1 MGMQRMLTLER
12 YRKAMGEH
20 AKDWP
25 DSKVE
30 EIKRRADILA
40 DIVIDMYLAGRAPG
54 PLAEARAVVPDGIGD
69 ELEERSAIQEYDAHL
84 PRGTAERMA
93 VSDHVRR
100 QRR

>member
-1 MGMQRMLTLER
+1 MLTLEQC
-12 YRKAMGEH
+12 RKAMGEP

-30 EIKRRADILA
+30 EFQRRADILT
-40 DIVIDMYLAGRAPG
+40 DIVIEMYQADRAAG
-54 PLAEARAVVPDGIGD
+54 PLAEARAVVPDDIGD

-93 VSDHVRR
+93 VIDHVRR
-100 QRR
+100 RR

>member
-1 MGMQRMLTLER
+1 MLTLEQ

-20 AKDWP
+20 AKDWS

-30 EIKRRADILA
+30 EIKRRVDILT
-40 DIVIDMYLAGRAPG
+40 DIVIDMYLADRAAG
-54 PLAEARAVVPDGIGD
+54 PLAEARAVVPDDIGD

>member
-1 MGMQRMLTLER
+1 MLTLEQC
-12 YRKAMGEH
+12 RKAMGEH

-30 EIKRRADILA
+30 EFQRRADILT
-40 DIVIDMYLAGRAPG
+40 DIVIEMYQQAGRLAG
-54 PLAEARAVVPDGIGD
+54 PLAEARAVVPDDIGD

>member
-1 MGMQRMLTLER
+1 MLTLDQC
-12 YRKAMGEH
+12 RKAMGKH

-30 EIKRRADILA
+30 EIKRRADILT
-40 DIVIDMYLAGRAPG
+40 DIVIDMYLAGRAAG
-54 PLAEARAVVPDGIGD
+54 PLAEARALVPDEIGE
-69 ELEERSAIQEYDAHL
+69 ELAERASVLEYDADL

>member
-1 MGMQRMLTLER
+1 MVTLEQC
-12 YRKAMGEH
+12 RKAMGEH

-30 EIKRRADILA
+30 EIQRRADILT
-40 DIVIDMYLAGRAPG
+40 DIVIDMYLAGRAAG
-54 PLAEARAVVPDGIGD
+54 PLAEARAEVPDDIGD

>member
-1 MGMQRMLTLER
+1 MLTFEQC
-12 YRKAMGEH
+12 RKAMGAH

-30 EIKRRADILA
+30 EFRRRADILT
-40 DIVIDMYLAGRAPG
+40 DIVIEMYQAGRAAG
-54 PLAEARAVVPDGIGD
+54 PLAEARAVVPDDIGN

-84 PRGTAERMA
+84 PRDTAERMA

>member
-1 MGMQRMLTLER
+1 MLTLDQC
-12 YRKAMGEH
+12 RKAMGEH

-30 EIKRRADILA
+30 EIRRQTDILT

-54 PLAEARAVVPDGIGD
+54 PLGEARAEVPDDIGD
-69 ELEERSAIQEYDAHL
+69 ELEERSAILEYDADL

>member
-1 MGMQRMLTLER
+1 MLTLEQCR
-12 YRKAMGEH
+12 TAMGEH

-30 EIKRRADILA
+30 EIKRRVDILT
-40 DIVIDMYLAGRAPG
+40 DIVIDMYLAGRAAG
-54 PLAEARAVVPDGIGD
+54 PLAEARALVPDDIGE
-69 ELEERSAIQEYDAHL
+69 ELEERSAIREYDAHL
-84 PRGTAERMA
+84 PRSTAERMA

>member
-1 MGMQRMLTLER
+1 MLTLEQ

-30 EIKRRADILA
+30 EFQRRADILT
-40 DIVIDMYLAGRAPG
+40 DIFIEMYQAGRAAG
-54 PLAEARAVVPDGIGD
+54 PLAEARAVVPDDIGD
-69 ELEERSAIQEYDAHL
+69 ELEERSAILEYDAHM
-84 PRGTAERMA
+84 PRGKAERTA

>member
-1 MGMQRMLTLER
+1 MPTLEQCR
-12 YRKAMGEH
+12 RAMGQH

-30 EIKRRADILA
+30 EFRRRADILT
-40 DIVIDMYLAGRAPG
+40 DIVIEMHQTGRAAG
-54 PLAEARAVVPDGIGD
+54 PLAEARAVVPDDIGD
-69 ELEERSAIQEYDAHL
+69 ELEERSAILEYDDHL